1 MYDFSQMEAREKE
14 RAEVAAK
21 RKWENGKENNQINK
35 GGDKMNG
42 DKQKIDRKVNEL
54 EKLNMDLGV
63 VRHYTARG
71 LVFIII
77 ALPASVWMM
86 YMSYRNQLKDG
97 MAISIAIFVVA
108 ILMIV
113 ASVLVI
119 KSLNNKIKNK
129 KRELDRLIGD
139 CRNPE
144 TES

>member
-1 MYDFSQMEAREKE
+1 MN
-14 RAEVAAK
+14 
-21 RKWENGKENNQINK
+21 EN
-35 GGDKMNG
+35 
-42 DKQKIDRKVNEL
+42 KQKIDRIVNEL

-71 LVFIII
+71 LVFVII
-77 ALPASVWMM
+77 ALPASVFMM
-86 YMSYRNQLKDG
+86 YMSYRNQLKEG

-113 ASVLVI
+113 ASVPGI

>member
-1 MYDFSQMEAREKE
+1 MN
-14 RAEVAAK
+14 
-21 RKWENGKENNQINK
+21 EN
-35 GGDKMNG
+35 
-42 DKQKIDRKVNEL
+42 KQKIDRKVNEL

-71 LVFIII
+71 LVFVII
-77 ALPASVWMM
+77 ALPASVFMM
-86 YMSYRNQLKDG
+86 YMSYRNQLKEG

-113 ASVLVI
+113 ASVPVI

>member
-1 MYDFSQMEAREKE
+1 
-14 RAEVAAK
+14 VN
-21 RKWENGKENNQINK
+21 EN
-35 GGDKMNG
+35 
-42 DKQKIDRKVNEL
+42 KQKIDRIVNEL

-71 LVFIII
+71 LVFVII
-77 ALPASVWMM
+77 ALPASVFMM
-86 YMSYRNQLKDG
+86 YMSYRNQLKEG

-113 ASVLVI
+113 ASVPVI

>member
-14 RAEVAAK
+14 RAEIAAK

-71 LVFIII
+71 LVFVII
-77 ALPASVWMM
+77 ALPASGSQCPPSRRAAFCAWT
-86 YMSYRNQLKDG
+86 G
-97 MAISIAIFVVA
+97 CWAW
-108 ILMIV
+108 
-113 ASVLVI
+113 
-119 KSLNNKIKNK
+119 
-129 KRELDRLIGD
+129 
-139 CRNPE
+139 
-144 TES
+144 T

>member
-1 MYDFSQMEAREKE
+1 
-14 RAEVAAK
+14 
-21 RKWENGKENNQINK
+21 
-35 GGDKMNG
+35 MNG

-71 LVFIII
+71 LVFVII
-77 ALPASVWMM
+77 ALPASVFMM
-86 YMSYRNQLKDG
+86 YMSYRNQLKEV
-97 MAISIAIFVVA
+97 AISIALFVVS
-108 ILMIV
+108 ILMIA
-113 ASVLVI
+113 ASVLVT
-119 KSLNNKIKNK
+119 KSLGKKIKNK

>member
-1 MYDFSQMEAREKE
+1 MN
-14 RAEVAAK
+14 
-21 RKWENGKENNQINK
+21 EN
-35 GGDKMNG
+35 
-42 DKQKIDRKVNEL
+42 KQKIDRIVNEL

-71 LVFIII
+71 LVFVII
-77 ALPASVWMM
+77 ALPASVFMM
-86 YMSYRNQLKDG
+86 YMSYRNQLKEG

-113 ASVLVI
+113 ASVLVT
-119 KSLNNKIKNK
+119 KSLKNK

>member
-1 MYDFSQMEAREKE
+1 MN
-14 RAEVAAK
+14 
-21 RKWENGKENNQINK
+21 EN
-35 GGDKMNG
+35 
-42 DKQKIDRKVNEL
+42 KQKIDRIVNEL

-71 LVFIII
+71 LVFVII
-77 ALPASVWMM
+77 ALPASVFMM
-86 YMSYRNQLKDG
+86 YMSYRNQLKEG

-113 ASVLVI
+113 ASVPVI